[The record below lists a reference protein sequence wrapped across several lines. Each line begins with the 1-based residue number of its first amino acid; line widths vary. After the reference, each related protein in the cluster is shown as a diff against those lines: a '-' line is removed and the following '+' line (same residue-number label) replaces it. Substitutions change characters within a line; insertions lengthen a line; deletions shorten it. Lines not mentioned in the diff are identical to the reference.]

1 MTQQLESASRKISD
15 GRLLLRGL
23 ALLLGAVLLSA
34 AAIAKSEGFFAN
46 RVEVFA
52 LLNNVGDGLPSGS
65 DVKFRGALVGTVE
78 GVRPASQHRPNE
90 ILLSLDPHFADA
102 IPATVTARVV
112 PSNVF
117 AVSSIQLV
125 DNGPGPMLEPGAEIR
140 QDDSLATVQFQTAL
154 TKLRDVMGAI
164 GRPGSRDSVGVLAAV
179 AEATS
184 GRGDELSHAG
194 AGANRIV
201 REMNAVIADDG
212 SEPTLQTLSEALQ
225 GLQTAAPDLLE
236 AVHRAAVP
244 MRTVAEQRE
253 ELMSFLSAGH
263 STFGTVGEA
272 FENNTDRMIVIT
284 TQMTPVL
291 GVLADGGKEF
301 APMVTRIKDVTDR
314 FFTHVWK
321 PDRNV
326 AVGKFLLV
334 ITPNKMY
341 TRQDCPRY
349 GDLEGPSCHTAP
361 LTADP
366 PVLPRNLQP
375 GNYPVAPQMS
385 GGNVGSVGSPQ
396 ERAQLSEILGPEPNP
411 ASELLLGPVLRG
423 TTVQVVPD
431 PEAAAPGPVPPPGPL
446 PAEAP
451 APGVG
456 P

>member
-1 MTQQLESASRKISD
+1 MTQKLESAARQVSD
-15 GRLLLRGL
+15 GRLLVRGL

-34 AAIAKSEGFFAN
+34 AAIAKSEGFFAS

-52 LLNNVGDGLPSGS
+52 LLSNVGDGLPSGS

-78 GVRPASQHRPNE
+78 GVQPATETRPNE
-90 ILLSLDPHFADA
+90 ILLSLDPHFAGG

-125 DNGPGPMLEPGAEIR
+125 DNGPGPKLQPGDEIR

-154 TKLRDVMGAI
+154 TKLRDVMGAV

-194 AGANRIV
+194 GGANRIV
-201 REMNAVIADDG
+201 RELNAVIADDG
-212 SEPTLQTLSEALQ
+212 TEPTLQTLSEALQ
-225 GLQTAAPDLLE
+225 GLQTAVPDLLE

-253 ELMSFLSAGH
+253 ELMNFLSAGH
-263 STFGTVGEA
+263 TTFATVGEA

-291 GVLADGGKEF
+291 GVLADGGGEF
-301 APMVTRIKDVTDR
+301 APMVTRIRDVTDR
-314 FFTHVWK
+314 FFAHVWK

-349 GDLEGPSCHTAP
+349 GNLEGPSCRTAP

-375 GNYPVAPQMS
+375 DNVRAASQVP
-385 GGNVGSVGSPQ
+385 GGNVGLVGSPQ
-396 ERAQLSEILGPEPNP
+396 ERAQPGRHQRGHLG
-411 ASELLLGPVLRG
+411 GR
-423 TTVQVVPD
+423 
-431 PEAAAPGPVPPPGPL
+431 PGAGQPGRQH
-446 PAEAP
+446 
-451 APGVG
+451 G
-456 P
+456 